1 MRIVENPWALR
12 EGNFLRIPILVS
24 GQAKKESFTL
34 IATVFK
40 VRTVRVA
47 GCWSLHKSGRAES
60 GIFL

>member
-1 MRIVENPWALR
+1 
-12 EGNFLRIPILVS
+12 LRIPILVS

-60 GIFL
+60 GILL